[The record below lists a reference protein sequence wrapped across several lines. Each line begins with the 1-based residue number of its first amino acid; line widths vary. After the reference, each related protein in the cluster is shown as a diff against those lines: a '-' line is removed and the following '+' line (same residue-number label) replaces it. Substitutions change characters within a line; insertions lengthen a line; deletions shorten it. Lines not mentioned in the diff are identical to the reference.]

1 MRPRSVCN
9 RALIACGPSS
19 KGPSALDSSG
29 KSFVPVAT
37 SRPMALRFTSR
48 QSHWGLV
55 HTRAREMSKRYGPE
69 GPSARSN
76 TSKPFLKRWYER
88 PSRRPRMDSLSVGAR
103 RFDSMNGVCLLCQKL
118 PDDGSFFVPLLD
130 IDEDLAEAAR
140 RAGCPCG
147 GVLHRA
153 PFWRKPRGLP
163 AGLGDEHTKRLSF
176 CCAVDGCRKR
186 MTPPSVRF
194 LGRKVY
200 LGAVVVLATA
210 ARPRLA
216 QLRATLGASV
226 RTLARWR
233 DWWRGS
239 FVASRFSPSP
249 RAFRDP
255 QRMHLD
261 RTGVN
266 GLEVVA
272 SLNSGQ

>member
-1 MRPRSVCN
+1 
-9 RALIACGPSS
+9 
-19 KGPSALDSSG
+19 
-29 KSFVPVAT
+29 
-37 SRPMALRFTSR
+37 
-48 QSHWGLV
+48 
-55 HTRAREMSKRYGPE
+55 
-69 GPSARSN
+69 
-76 TSKPFLKRWYER
+76 
-88 PSRRPRMDSLSVGAR
+88 
-103 RFDSMNGVCLLCQKL
+103 LCQKL

-239 FVASRFSPSP
+239 FVASRFW
-249 RAFRDP
+249 RAARA
-255 QRMHLD
+255 RL
-261 RTGVN
+261 GVPVDEAT
-266 GLEVVA
+266 LPA
-272 SLNSGQ
+272 SLLERFAGDETARLVAVLRFLAPLTVTEGLP